1 MSRKRGSRKRRLT
14 EEHRVI
20 DQAKTWFVVQ
30 TGPTRERRVVELLT
44 REGVDTWLPMERVT
58 IVRRNRK
65 CDVQQRI
72 FASYVFAG
80 IDAAMMDR
88 RGTAVLFDCD
98 HVLTVLGVDKPLPFP
113 ADALQT
119 LSDLLS
125 GMGRDETEE
134 GRRKAEAAK
143 IQVGDL
149 KRIVNGPFM
158 SFFAEVE
165 EVLTNGVVKAGVRIF
180 GRITPCEFTP
190 DQLSAA

>member
-1 MSRKRGSRKRRLT
+1 M
-14 EEHRVI
+14 I

-30 TGPTRERRVVELLT
+30 TGPARERRVVELLT
-44 REGVDTWLPMERVT
+44 REGVDTWLPLERV
-58 IVRRNRK
+58 IVVRRGRK
-65 CDVQQRI
+65 CDLQQKI
-72 FASYVFAG
+72 FASYIFAG
-80 IDAAMMDR
+80 LDAGQMAA
-88 RGTAVLFDCD
+88 RGPWALFDCD

-113 ADALQT
+113 AEALQT

-125 GMGRDETEE
+125 GQGRDETEE

-143 IQVGDL
+143 IQVGEIR
-149 KRIVNGPFM
+149 RIVNGPFM

-190 DQLSAA
+190 DQLEAA